1 MVLNHIMKIQDNKKA
16 GGRYLDMLQM
26 VHIYQ
31 NILEH
36 YVKNLKV

>member
-1 MVLNHIMKIQDNKKA
+1 MVLNHIMKILVSKKV

-31 NILEH
+31 NIPAH
-36 YVKNLKV
+36 CVKNLKV